1 MSYVE
6 PRGKGKFRLN
16 VTIGTDEKGYAIRE
30 RKTVT
35 AKNITEARK
44 ILSDFEAEVNSGHY
58 LKPTDITLKQFH
70 PKWKEYIEGAQTP
83 ATRASNEQIMD
94 NRILPKYGHMKLS
107 TIKPMHIFNFV
118 NELKKDG
125 RRMDKKKGK
134 LSASTVRNCYKTF
147 HSILQCA
154 VNLGVIKEN
163 PADGVKPPKLGKSQT
178 DVYSKEEIIAMIEAL
193 EHVQQ
198 RWKLLIMIAFTVGA
212 REGEISALE
221 WKHIDTKNHT
231 IRIEQSLSDEFG
243 LSLKNTT
250 KTDRD
255 RIVKMPTALS
265 DLFDEYH
272 KRKTKVKNI
281 VPYDIGDGKVHL
293 FIFSDLYGKPIRPD
307 SISQWWRRFTKK
319 YKLRHIRFHDLR
331 HTSATFLINENVQSK
346 IISSRLGHSNIQTTM
361 NVYGHFLEEADEGAV
376 EHFDQFLQEKKAK
389 GKQ

>member
-30 RKTVT
+30 RKTVQ

-44 ILSDFEAEVNSGHY
+44 MLADFEAEVNSDHY
-58 LKPTDITLKQFH
+58 LKPTDITLRQFH
-70 PKWKEYIEGAQTP
+70 PKWVDYIKGSQTP

-118 NELKKDG
+118 NDLKKDG
-125 RRMDKKKGK
+125 RRLDGKKGK
-134 LSASTVRNCYKTF
+134 LEASTIRNCYKTF

-154 VNLGVIKEN
+154 VDLGVIKEN
-163 PADGVKPPKLGKSQT
+163 PANGVKAPKLGKSKT
-178 DVYSKEEIIAMIEAL
+178 DVYTKEETTLMIEQL
-193 EHVQQ
+193 DHVRF
-198 RWKLLIMIAFTVGA
+198 RWKLLIILAFTVGA
-212 REGEISALE
+212 REGEIAALE

-231 IRIEQSLSDEFG
+231 IRIEQSLSDEYG
-243 LSLKNTT
+243 LHLKDTT

-255 RIVKMPTALS
+255 RMVKIPTALS
-265 DLFDEYH
+265 DLLDQYH
-272 KRKTKVKNI
+272 KQKTKDKNV
-281 VPYDIGDGKVHL
+281 VPYDFGDGIEHL
-293 FIFSDLYGKPIRPD
+293 FIFSNLQGKPIRPD
-307 SISQWWRRFTKK
+307 SISQWWRRFTEKN
-319 YKLRHIRFHDLR
+319 KLRHIRFHDLR
-331 HTSATFLINENVQSK
+331 HTSATFLINQNVQSK

-376 EHFDQFLQEKKAK
+376 EHFDEFFKQKTQKK
-389 GKQ
+389 